1 MLGIILHTIVVLL
14 IGVVFVDKLYRNKI
28 DQLKNKIRKYERM
41 LYLQV
46 SDSKSTN
53 CKCKKR
59 NFA

>member
-14 IGVVFVDKLYRNKI
+14 IGVVFVDQLYRNKI

-46 SDSKSTN
+46 SDPKSTD

>member
-1 MLGIILHTIVVLL
+1 MLGIILHTIIVLL
-14 IGVVFVDKLYRNKI
+14 IGVVFVDQLYRNKI
-28 DQLKNKIRKYERM
+28 DQLKNKIYKYERM

>member
-1 MLGIILHTIVVLL
+1 MLGIILYTITVLL
-14 IGVVFVDKLYRNKI
+14 VGVVFVDKLYRNKI

>member
-46 SDSKSTN
+46 SDSKSTD

>member
-46 SDSKSTN
+46 SNSKATD

>member
-1 MLGIILHTIVVLL
+1 MLGIILYTITVLL
-14 IGVVFVDKLYRNKI
+14 VGVVFVDKLYRNKI
-28 DQLKNKIRKYERM
+28 DQLENRVYKYERM

-46 SDSKSTN
+46 SDSKSTD

>member
-14 IGVVFVDKLYRNKI
+14 IGVVFVDNLYRNKI

>member
-14 IGVVFVDKLYRNKI
+14 IGVVFVDNLYRNKI

-46 SDSKSTN
+46 SKSKSTD

>member
-1 MLGIILHTIVVLL
+1 MLGIILHTIIVLL
-14 IGVVFVDKLYRNKI
+14 IGVVFVDQLYRNKI